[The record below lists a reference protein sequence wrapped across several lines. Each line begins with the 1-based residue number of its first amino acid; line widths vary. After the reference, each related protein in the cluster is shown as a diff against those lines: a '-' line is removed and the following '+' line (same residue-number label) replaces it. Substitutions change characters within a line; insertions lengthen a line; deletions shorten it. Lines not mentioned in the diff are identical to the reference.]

1 MYKYIVSRS
10 SGVIHELVLMF
21 AWKCAY
27 VHVHIPSINLLVEF
41 KIITHIIVGL
51 KPFKWLPRKQY
62 S

>member
-41 KIITHIIVGL
+41 KIIIHIIV
-51 KPFKWLPRKQY
+51 
-62 S
+62 